1 LLRYSCNEIN
11 IYILMNLGGTT
22 SHFVLFMDEVTF
34 LYKGEKIMKEK
45 LEQISKETIAKIEE
59 LGSMQE
65 LQDLRVKVLGKKGE
79 LTEILRGMKDLS
91 PEERPVVGAIVNV
104 VRDEIEAALEKAEE
118 VLAKKELE
126 KKLEEEKIDI
136 TLPSS
141 KITRGSKHPI
151 NRTIEQIQDL
161 FVSMGYD
168 VVDGPELETDEFCFE
183 RLNLPKGHPARDMQ
197 DSFYITPEDLLRT
210 QTSAVQARVMLANE
224 EKSPIRM
231 VTMGKTY
238 RREDDATHSHQF
250 NQVEGLVIDK
260 KERNVS
266 LADLKGTLEVF
277 VKEMLGDNLDLRFR
291 PSYFPFTEPSYE
303 VDVTCFKCGGKGCNL
318 CKQTGWIEIL
328 GAGIVHPNVLAMN
341 GYDPEKYSGFAFGTG
356 IDRLA
361 MFKYGITDMRYLYAN
376 DVRFLNQFDRKD

>member
-1 LLRYSCNEIN
+1 
-11 IYILMNLGGTT
+11 
-22 SHFVLFMDEVTF
+22 
-34 LYKGEKIMKEK
+34 MKEK
-45 LEQISKETIAKIEE
+45 LEAISKQTIAKIQEIN
-59 LGSMQE
+59 SMQE
-65 LQDLRVKVLGKKGE
+65 LNDLKVKVLGKKGE
-79 LTEILRGMKDLS
+79 LTEILRGMKDLT
-91 PEERPVVGAIVNV
+91 PEERPVVGALVNT
-104 VRDEIEAALEKAEE
+104 VRDEIEEALEKAEE
-118 VLAKKELE
+118 VLKQKELE

-161 FVSMGYD
+161 FISMGYD
-168 VVDGPELETDEFCFE
+168 VIDGPELETDEFCFE

-197 DSFYITPEDLLRT
+197 DSFYITPEHLLRT

-231 VTMGKTY
+231 ICTGKTY

-277 VKEMLGDNLDLRFR
+277 V
-291 PSYFPFTEPSYE
+291 
-303 VDVTCFKCGGKGCNL
+303 
-318 CKQTGWIEIL
+318 I
-328 GAGIVHPNVLAMN
+328 
-341 GYDPEKYSGFAFGTG
+341 
-356 IDRLA
+356 
-361 MFKYGITDMRYLYAN
+361 
-376 DVRFLNQFDRKD
+376 

>member
-1 LLRYSCNEIN
+1 
-11 IYILMNLGGTT
+11 
-22 SHFVLFMDEVTF
+22 
-34 LYKGEKIMKEK
+34 MKEK
-45 LEQISKETIAKIEE
+45 LEQIKNTTKEKAKQ
-59 LGSMQE
+59 LSNMQE
-65 LQDLRVKVLGKKGE
+65 LNELKAKVLGKKGE
-79 LTEILRGMKDLS
+79 LTEILRGMKDLT
-91 PEERPVVGAIVNV
+91 PEERPIIGGMVNK
-104 VRDEIEAALEKAEE
+104 VRDEIESTIKEAEE
-118 VLAKKELE
+118 ELKQKEIN

-141 KITRGSKHPI
+141 KIKRGSKHPI

-168 VVDGPELETDEFCFE
+168 VIDGPELETDEFCFE

-197 DSFYITPEDLLRT
+197 DSFYITPEHLLRT

-231 VTMGKTY
+231 ICTGKTY

-328 GAGIVHPNVLAMN
+328 GAGIVHPRVLEMN
-341 GYDPEKYSGFAFGTG
+341 GYDPEKYGGFAFGTG

-376 DVRFLNQFDRKD
+376 DVRFLKQFDRKD

>member
-1 LLRYSCNEIN
+1 
-11 IYILMNLGGTT
+11 
-22 SHFVLFMDEVTF
+22 
-34 LYKGEKIMKEK
+34 MKEK
-45 LEQISKETIAKIEE
+45 LENIGRLAKEKIEE
-59 LGSMQE
+59 IKDLQALSE
-65 LQDLRVKVLGKKGE
+65 LKVKILGKKGE
-79 LTEILRGMKDLS
+79 LTEVLRGMKDLS
-91 PEERPVVGAIVNV
+91 PEERPIIGNLVNKIKDDIEEAIKN
-104 VRDEIEAALEKAEE
+104 AEE
-118 VLAKKELE
+118 ILKQKELE
-126 KKLEEEKIDI
+126 RKLEEEKIDI

-197 DSFYITPEDLLRT
+197 DSFYITKEELLRT
-210 QTSAVQARVMLANE
+210 QTSAVQARVMLANK

-376 DVRFLNQFDRKD
+376 DVRFLKQFDRKD

>member
-1 LLRYSCNEIN
+1 
-11 IYILMNLGGTT
+11 
-22 SHFVLFMDEVTF
+22 
-34 LYKGEKIMKEK
+34 MKEK
-45 LEQISKETIAKIEE
+45 LEQIRNMAKQKAEE
-59 LGSMQE
+59 IKNMQE
-65 LQDLRVKVLGKKGE
+65 LNDLKVKMLGKKGE

-91 PEERPVVGAIVNV
+91 PEERPVIGSLVNK
-104 VRDEIEAALEKAEE
+104 VRDDIEENFKKVEEIIKQ
-118 VLAKKELE
+118 KELE

-141 KITRGSKHPI
+141 KIIRGSKHPI
-151 NRTIEQIQDL
+151 NRVIEQIQDL

-168 VVDGPELETDEFCFE
+168 VIEGPELETDEFCFE

-197 DSFYITPEDLLRT
+197 DSFYITPEHLLRT
-210 QTSAVQARVMLANE
+210 QTSSVQARVMLANE

-231 VTMGKTY
+231 ICTGKTY

-250 NQVEGLVIDK
+250 HQVEGLVIDK

-303 VDVTCFKCGGKGCNL
+303 VDVTCFKCKGKGCNL

-328 GAGIVHPNVLAMN
+328 GAGIVHPNVLKMN
-341 GYDPEKYSGFAFGTG
+341 GYDQEQYGGFAFGTG
-356 IDRLA
+356 IDRLT
-361 MFKYGITDMRYLYAN
+361 MFKYGITDMRYLYTN
-376 DVRFLNQFDRKD
+376 DIRFLSQFDRMDK

>member
-1 LLRYSCNEIN
+1 
-11 IYILMNLGGTT
+11 
-22 SHFVLFMDEVTF
+22 
-34 LYKGEKIMKEK
+34 MKEK
-45 LEQISKETIAKIEE
+45 LEAIREMAKQKVEE
-59 LGSMQE
+59 IKD
-65 LQDLRVKVLGKKGE
+65 LQALNDLRVKVLGKKGE

-91 PEERPVVGAIVNV
+91 AEERPVVGSLVNK
-104 VRDEIEAALEKAEE
+104 VRDDIEETLQKAEAI
-118 VLAKKELE
+118 LKQKELE
-126 KKLEEEKIDI
+126 RKLEEEKIDI

-141 KITRGSKHPI
+141 KIIRGSKHPI

-197 DSFYITPEDLLRT
+197 DSFYITPEVLLRT
-210 QTSAVQARVMLANE
+210 QTSAVQARTMVANT
-224 EKSPIRM
+224 EKSPIRIIC
-231 VTMGKTY
+231 TGKTY

-277 VKEMLGDNLDLRFR
+277 VKEMLGDNLSLRFR

-328 GAGIVHPNVLAMN
+328 GCGIVHPNVLKMN
-341 GYDPEKYSGFAFGTG
+341 GYDPEQYAGFAFGTG

-361 MFKYGITDMRYLYAN
+361 MFKYGITDMRYLYTN
-376 DVRFLNQFDRKD
+376 DVRFLSQFDRKD